1 MKILHCITHL
11 ADSGG
16 AEKLMEDLLPSLQDG
31 SNEIACLA
39 FQGGESQNRTL
50 LEKNGV
56 KVYELSKNSS
66 FFYNPIRI
74 PQIIPFLKKY
84 DIIHTHLTAPQLF
97 VAIANLFWR
106 AKLITTE
113 HNTDNRRRHIA
124 LLKPLDKWLY
134 GQYERVICCSEQTR
148 VNLCKYLPNLTS
160 KAITINNGVRL
171 SKFAINDSPEKVL
184 TPEDAVKI
192 VMVAWFRPQKDHATL
207 IKAISLLPEQFHVYL
222 VGDGETKASN
232 EQLAQDLKVDNRVHF
247 LGQRTD
253 VPKILANS
261 DYIVLSSHYEGLSLS
276 SIEGM
281 CAGKPF
287 MASDVDGLRDVV
299 GGAGVLFAEG
309 DAEGLAKSIMALHNN
324 KSLYKEVAEKCHERA
339 MNYDMSIMASN
350 YLKEYEQL
358 TNK

>member
-16 AEKLMEDLLPSLQDG
+16 AEKLLEDLLPSLQAG
-31 SNEIACLA
+31 RNEVACLA
-39 FQGGESQNRTL
+39 FQGGESKNRTI
-50 LEKNGV
+50 LEQNGI
-56 KVYELSKNSS
+56 KVFELSKNSL

-74 PQIIPFLKKY
+74 LQIIPFLRKY

-97 VAIANLFWR
+97 VAIANLFCR
-106 AKLITTE
+106 ARLITTE

-124 LLKPLDKWLY
+124 LLKPLDRWLY
-134 GQYERVICCSEQTR
+134 GQYEKVICCSEQTR
-148 VNLCKYLPNLTS
+148 VNLCKYLPNLQS

-171 SKFAINDSPEKVL
+171 SKFAISNSKEKVL

-192 VMVAWFRPQKDHATL
+192 VMVAWFRPQKDHGAL
-207 IKAISLLPEQFHVYL
+207 IKAVTLLPEQFHAYF
-222 VGDGETKASN
+222 VGGGETKAAN
-232 EQLAQDLKVDNRVHF
+232 EQLAKDLNVDDRVHF

-253 VPKILANS
+253 VPKILHDS

-287 MASDVDGLRDVV
+287 IASDVDGLRDVV

-309 DAEGLAKSIMALHNN
+309 DAEGLAKSIMELHNN
-324 KSLYKEVAEKCHERA
+324 KTLYKEVAEKCHERA

-358 TNK
+358 MNK